1 MLARGVIRVTLTVKQ
16 ILQLA
21 EIVSNE
27 RQRTSKMIEDNPAAV
42 ADNEK
47 RRGYIARLN
56 RLISILM
63 ASTR

>member
-1 MLARGVIRVTLTVKQ
+1 MLARGVIRVPLTVKQ

-21 EIVSNE
+21 EIVDNE
-27 RQRTSKMIEDNPAAV
+27 RKRTSKMIEDNPIAE

-56 RLISILM
+56 RLTSILM

>member
-1 MLARGVIRVTLTVKQ
+1 MLARGVIRVPLTVKQ

-21 EIVSNE
+21 EIVDDE
-27 RQRTSKMIEDNPAAV
+27 RQRTSRTIEDNPAAV

-56 RLISILM
+56 RLTSILM

>member
-1 MLARGVIRVTLTVKQ
+1 MLARGVIRVPLTVKQ

-27 RQRTSKMIEDNPAAV
+27 RQRTSRMIEDNPAAV

-56 RLISILM
+56 RLTSILM

>member
-1 MLARGVIRVTLTVKQ
+1 MLARGVIRVPLTVKQ

-21 EIVSNE
+21 EIVDNE
-27 RQRTSKMIEDNPAAV
+27 RKRTGKMIEDNPAAV

-56 RLISILM
+56 RLTSILM